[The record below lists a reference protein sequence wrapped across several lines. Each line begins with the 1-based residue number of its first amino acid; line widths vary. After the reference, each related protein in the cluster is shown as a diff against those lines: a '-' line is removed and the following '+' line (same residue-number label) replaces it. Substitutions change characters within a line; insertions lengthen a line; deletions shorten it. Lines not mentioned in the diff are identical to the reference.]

1 MRLPAR
7 SSLSGDRPWRDEA
20 PEKPILCP
28 SAQPDV
34 SDAKVFGVMTGT
46 QETGLRVG
54 YLNEAQPVTPD
65 VLAASGPAAPTEVM
79 RIAAP
84 CMGHGCGHFDG
95 TNCKLATR
103 IATMLDPVVRALP
116 RCAIRPTC
124 RWFRQEG
131 PAACFRCPQ
140 VVTDSAQRA
149 TSSARLPATV
159 RSCPRTRSYKPA
171 GEAPS

>member
-1 MRLPAR
+1 MAHE
-7 SSLSGDRPWRDEA
+7 S
-20 PEKPILCP
+20 PERPILCP

-34 SDAKVFGVMTGT
+34 PDAKVFGVLTGT
-46 QETGLRVG
+46 EQTGLRVG
-54 YLNEAQPVTPD
+54 YLSEAQPVTPD
-65 VLAASGPAAPTEVM
+65 VLAAAGPAAPSEVM

-95 TNCKLATR
+95 ANCKLATR

-140 VVTDSAQRA
+140 VVTDSRTASDLQREVA
-149 TSSARLPATV
+149 GDGSQLPENAL
-159 RSCPRTRSYKPA
+159 YKPA